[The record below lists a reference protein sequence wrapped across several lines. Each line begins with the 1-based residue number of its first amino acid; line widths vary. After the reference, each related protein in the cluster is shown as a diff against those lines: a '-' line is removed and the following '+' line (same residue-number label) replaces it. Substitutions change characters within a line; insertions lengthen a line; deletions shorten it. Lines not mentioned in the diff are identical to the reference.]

1 MAYESTNIDK
11 LLGKRS
17 YESSQASGDFRLREL
32 TIHSPSNANV
42 VEINSASMFIE
53 LNIYEDLFSNVLK
66 GTYVFLDTQ
75 GHAET
80 IPIIGDETLIMT
92 YTTPAGE
99 GSRILHQKFKD
110 NPRSRMASEEAL
122 RQRFKIYD
130 CTQVGT
136 QEKTKIYKIFFVSEE
151 YVFNS
156 KTKVSKGYKARKYS
170 QMVKDVLAKL
180 TGKMGGF
187 AETKK
192 AFIEETATPQNI
204 VVPNWTPFQAINF
217 FASRSVSEDADPIDQ
232 ENTNTSASAKPLG
245 SLFMFYEKLGS
256 GFFYESIES
265 IILKQKAKGRTPLY
279 QYAPKTVNSRHDNL
293 SLNYFAVDKF
303 EIKSSFKTLED
314 LNGGMFGSK
323 LIAYDPIRMKYD
335 EVNLDYYEKSA
346 KVEQSTDDTTG
357 VTELKEDPVDID
369 DSQRR
374 LADFIAT
381 DIDIRDKKQNKL
393 ISTNSDYIG
402 SNDANIKLAT
412 TTRFHDAIFNPPK
425 DASTANTT
433 ASTTKTTTSIGV
445 STTTFKDSDAKPNR
459 IEDWL
464 LQRQMQIQ
472 EFGSIIVNFTVP
484 GNSSRHVGDLIRFE
498 IPTGIPDDSTE
509 IASVQVGHQLYSGYY
524 LISKIRHIITKDS
537 FDMDVELIKNSFAKR
552 IQGQIT
558 EESTDGTSRPKTL
571 AQKNKD
577 RYRRFVARGVTA
589 TMGVNG

>member
-99 GSRILHQKFKD
+99 GSKIDTDKVDAGSQI
-110 NPRSRMASEEAL
+110 ASEEAL

>member
-99 GSRILHQKFKD
+99 GSKIDTDKADAGSQI
-110 NPRSRMASEEAL
+110 ASEEAL

-156 KTKVSKGYKARKYS
+156 KTKVSKGYKGRKYS
-170 QMVKDVLAKL
+170 HMVKDVLAKL

-217 FASRSVSEDADPIDQ
+217 FASRSVSEDADPLDQ

-445 STTTFKDSDAKPNR
+445 STTTFKDQDARPNR

-498 IPTGIPDDSTE
+498 IPTGIPDDSTD
-509 IASVQVGHQLYSGYY
+509 ITSVQVGHQLYSGYY

-571 AQKNKD
+571 FEKNKD
-577 RYRRFVARGVTA
+577 RYRRFVVKTTSAVVGVRG
-589 TMGVNG
+589 